1 MTDFEE
7 IYATYF
13 DSVYQYV
20 LSLCR
25 DVHTAE
31 EVTQESF
38 CKAMTHLDRFDGR
51 CRLYVWLCQIAKNTY
66 LTHVRKQKRRAAPPE
81 DEPSHP
87 GFEGELLDSDSA
99 WQLHRLLHDLN
110 EPYKEVFSLR
120 VFGELSFS
128 QIGQLFGKSDS
139 WARLI
144 FYRAKTE
151 KLLSTENSE
160 LVLARKRGDYLA
172 VLLRMDSGGCGVDI
186 LERDSLFH
194 SRWRCCGGVV
204 GFEAGQ
210 MTSYNYSDPEGNAIL
225 IFAGVMLPKEAKW
238 YTFTNGGIVYTCPI
252 EGEGF
257 TDLFVIAGGRGDINS
272 YPTLLDENMQ
282 PIA

>member
-144 FYRAKTE
+144 FYRAKAET
-151 KLLSTENSE
+151 LLSAENSE

-194 SRWRCCGGVV
+194 GRWRCCGGVV

-225 IFAGVMLPKEAKW
+225 IFAGVKLPKEAKW

>member
-66 LTHVRKQKRRAAPPE
+66 FTHVRKQKRRAAPPE

-144 FYRAKTE
+144 FYRAKAE
-151 KLLSTENSE
+151 KLLSAENSE

-238 YTFTNGGIVYTCPI
+238 YTFTNGGIIYTCPI

-257 TDLFVIAGGRGDINS
+257 TDLFVIADGRGDINS